1 MNVVDDLGWTPLMRA
16 GTFLWQINCVAALFH
31 FDFLLVT
38 MLNRGNGTDIEE
50 MVNVL
55 LDNGA
60 DKNIKNRDEKTALML
75 LAGKCVNLL

>member
-1 MNVVDDLGWTPLMRA
+1 
-16 GTFLWQINCVAALFH
+16 
-31 FDFLLVT
+31 

-55 LDNGA
+55 LNNGA

>member
-1 MNVVDDLGWTPLMRA
+1 M
-16 GTFLWQINCVAALFH
+16 LFH

-38 MLNRGNGTDIEE
+38 MLNEE

-60 DKNIKNRDEKTALML
+60 DKNIKNRDKKTALML
-75 LAGKCVNLL
+75 LAGTCVNLL